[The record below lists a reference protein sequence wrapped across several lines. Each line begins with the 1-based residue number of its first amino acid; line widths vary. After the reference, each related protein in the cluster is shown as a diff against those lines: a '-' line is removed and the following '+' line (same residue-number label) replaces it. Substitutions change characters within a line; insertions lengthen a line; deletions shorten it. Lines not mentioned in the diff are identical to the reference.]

1 MPAKEGKL
9 RVFRA
14 NCQLDK
20 FSFYNKRIMRIL
32 ITLIEKII
40 YNQVLY
46 PSNTFNDLISSADE
60 IIIF

>member
-1 MPAKEGKL
+1 
-9 RVFRA
+9 VFRA

>member
-1 MPAKEGKL
+1 
-9 RVFRA
+9 
-14 NCQLDK
+14 
-20 FSFYNKRIMRIL
+20 MRIL

-60 IIIF
+60 IIIFWQECQWKNYLLVSLVVTNNA